1 MGLQNIGL
9 TPPCLLLPRPCDADE
24 TGTYQMEKW
33 HKSRTSVPVTV
44 LFILLAVRVI
54 FFWGGVGTWDVLYLF
69 IRKLQVKV
77 ITVPKI

>member
-54 FFWGGVGTWDVLYLF
+54 FLGGGWHLG
-69 IRKLQVKV
+69 RV
-77 ITVPKI
+77 IPFYKEIASKGHYSS